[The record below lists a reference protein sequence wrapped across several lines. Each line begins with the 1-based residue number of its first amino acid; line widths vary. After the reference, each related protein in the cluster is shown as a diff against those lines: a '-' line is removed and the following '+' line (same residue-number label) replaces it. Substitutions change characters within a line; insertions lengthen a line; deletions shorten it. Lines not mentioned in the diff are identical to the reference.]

1 MDPVEMAERDALV
14 VRQAPGSNVCPFNPD
29 HRGAVPF
36 NPKYPYCGAQNGAPG
51 FQICANNRVP
61 ARGDTAHAYQ
71 APGPND
77 IRGPCPGLNTAANHG
92 FLSRDGIVTF
102 AELTD
107 AQQNV
112 YGVGY
117 DLAVLLAV
125 LGVGL
130 DGDPITTKLS
140 LGCDATSRTATPG
153 LGPEGGLSTHNK
165 FEGDTSLTR
174 NDFYL
179 ANGDNFRFNRTLYN
193 MMSQT
198 TGGENIALYRFQ
210 RYQQSL
216 NENGNFYFGPKS
228 VLLFGAASFLYELF
242 PSFGGFG
249 TPDQTTMDFF
259 FIKEQLPPNWFSRV
273 DPYTIP
279 LIAAEIAAQYFLHP
293 VAFGGNTGKPNT
305 FVGVGTQGPYISNN
319 TIPGSP
325 AGVACLLYQIATE
338 NIPSAIGGGG
348 AANDA
353 IPASSLNFMRNTL
366 NPLFTN
372 SSLSGAAAFG
382 CPIVTGTAS

>member
-1 MDPVEMAERDALV
+1 MFAHSTQTTEVLCHSTPDTHTAVLRMVLRAFKSAPTIGCLLGYEYVCTSGWSAAEADSSSNRETPHTPTRHQARTIFVDHAPVWCVVEIYRRLLLSVLIDA
-14 VRQAPGSNVCPFNPD
+14 Q
-29 HRGAVPF
+29 
-36 NPKYPYCGAQNGAPG
+36 
-51 FQICANNRVP
+51 
-61 ARGDTAHAYQ
+61 
-71 APGPND
+71 
-77 IRGPCPGLNTAANHG
+77 NTAANHG

-198 TGGENIALYRFQ
+198 TGGLHNRKI
-210 RYQQSL
+210 
-216 NENGNFYFGPKS
+216 
-228 VLLFGAASFLYELF
+228 
-242 PSFGGFG
+242 
-249 TPDQTTMDFF
+249 
-259 FIKEQLPPNWFSRV
+259 LPLQDRSDRPW
-273 DPYTIP
+273 
-279 LIAAEIAAQYFLHP
+279 LIA
-293 VAFGGNTGKPNT
+293 
-305 FVGVGTQGPYISNN
+305 
-319 TIPGSP
+319 
-325 AGVACLLYQIATE
+325 
-338 NIPSAIGGGG
+338 
-348 AANDA
+348 
-353 IPASSLNFMRNTL
+353 SSR
-366 NPLFTN
+366 
-372 SSLSGAAAFG
+372 
-382 CPIVTGTAS
+382 